1 MHRSTAFHISR
12 LLPPLGLTLLLSGC
26 GGLSPFKGSSIP
38 PPPKDLAS
46 IPDATPRAEPRCKY
60 GNPNKYE
67 VFGVTYRPLTSAQG
81 FRERGLASWYGP
93 GFHDKL
99 TSCREPYDMYAM
111 TAAHKTLPLPSYVEV
126 RNLENDK
133 RVVVRVNDRGPFHE
147 GRIIDL
153 SYTAAWKLG
162 VLKNGTAPVEIR
174 VLQAG
179 ESAPTQRKV
188 PVESI
193 QSEPPESS
201 STPHAGNYLQV
212 GRFRDRAL
220 AERLQARLSEQA
232 IPSRLL
238 PEGPD
243 FRVIA
248 GPIMDPA
255 AITVWRAQLRAAGFT
270 DAWLLQIP

>member
-1 MHRSTAFHISR
+1 MNLPRIIFAVSISVA
-12 LLPPLGLTLLLSGC
+12 LSGC
-26 GGLSPFKGSSIP
+26 GGLPSFVGSSPP

-46 IPDATPRAEPRCKY
+46 IPDATPQAEPRCKY
-60 GNPNKYE
+60 GNPTKYN

-126 RNLENDK
+126 RNLDNGK

-179 ESAPTQRKV
+179 ESASTSRKV
-188 PVESI
+188 PIETL

-201 STPHAGNYLQV
+201 NTAHAGRYLQV

-220 AERLQARLSEQA
+220 AERLQTRLSEQA
-232 IPSRLL
+232 IPSSLL
-238 PEGPD
+238 SEGPE

-248 GPIMDPA
+248 GPIVDPA
-255 AITVWRAQLRAAGFT
+255 AVTDWRTQLRAAGFA

>member
-1 MHRSTAFHISR
+1 MSIYHIAIA
-12 LLPPLGLTLLLSGC
+12 LGVSAALSGC
-26 GGLSPFKGSSIP
+26 GGLSPFKGSSTP

-46 IPDATPRAEPRCKY
+46 IPDATPRAESRCKY
-60 GNPNKYE
+60 GNPDKYE
-67 VFGVTYRPLTSAQG
+67 VFDVTYRPLTSAQG

-126 RNLENDK
+126 RNLDNGK

-147 GRIIDL
+147 DRIIDL

-179 ESAPTQRKV
+179 ESASTSRKV
-188 PVESI
+188 PIETL
-193 QSEPPESS
+193 QSEPPAPS
-201 STPHAGNYLQV
+201 STAHAGRYLQV

-232 IPSRLL
+232 IPSSLL

-248 GPIMDPA
+248 GPIIDPA
-255 AITVWRAQLRAAGFT
+255 AVATWRAQLRAAGFA

>member
-1 MHRSTAFHISR
+1 MN
-12 LLPPLGLTLLLSGC
+12 LPRILLTLGISAALTGC
-26 GGLSPFKGSSIP
+26 GGLPSFKGRSTP

-46 IPDATPRAEPRCKY
+46 IPDATPIAEARCKY
-60 GNPNKYE
+60 GNPKSYE
-67 VFGVTYRPLTSAQG
+67 VFGVTYRPLKSAQG

-126 RNLENDK
+126 RNLDNGK
-133 RVVVRVNDRGPFHE
+133 RIVVRVNDRGPFHE

-162 VLKNGTAPVEIR
+162 VLKQGTAPVEIR

-179 ESAPTQRKV
+179 ESIPVARNV
-188 PVESI
+188 PVESL
-193 QSEPPESS
+193 QADQ
-201 STPHAGNYLQV
+201 STPAEATSNLPQAGRYLQI
-212 GRFRDRAL
+212 GRFRERAR
-220 AERLQARLSEQA
+220 AEQLQTRLFQQA
-232 IPSRLL
+232 IPSSLL
-238 PEGPD
+238 PEGNE
-243 FRVIA
+243 FRVVA

-255 AITVWRAQLRAAGFT
+255 AVADWRAQLRAAGIE
-270 DAWLLQIP
+270 DAWLLQVP

>member
-1 MHRSTAFHISR
+1 MNLPRIIFVVGISAA
-12 LLPPLGLTLLLSGC
+12 LSGC
-26 GGLSPFKGSSIP
+26 GGLPSFKGSSTP

-60 GNPNKYE
+60 GNPDKYE
-67 VFGVTYRPLTSAQG
+67 VFGVTYRPLTSALG

-126 RNLENDK
+126 RNLDNGK

-179 ESAPTQRKV
+179 ESPSTNRQV
-188 PVESI
+188 PIETV
-193 QSEPPESS
+193 QSEPSESS
-201 STPHAGNYLQV
+201 STAHAGRYLQV

-232 IPSRLL
+232 IPSSLL

-248 GPIMDPA
+248 GPIIDPA
-255 AITVWRAQLRAAGFT
+255 AVAIWRAQLRAAGFA